1 MTFRVHRHA
10 TADAFLDRAAAWLL
24 QAEAEHN
31 LILGIARRLTEST
44 DGYDPPIY
52 LATVED
58 EDGVVGCAY
67 RTPPYKFGLTRMPE
81 AALPLLVDDA
91 ADVYASL
98 PTALG
103 PTAETRR
110 FAEHWSR
117 KKGVRA
123 REGMRQRI
131 YQLVEVTPPTPRP
144 PGRLH
149 LAETNDTDLATAW
162 IDAFSD
168 DTGARRSDARGSD
181 ARGQAE
187 RLIARQALYLW
198 EDERPVSMA
207 GWTGRTPNGV
217 RISAVY
223 TPPDCRGRGYATA
236 CVAALSQRMLDTG
249 LTFCF
254 LYTDLSNPTSNHL
267 YQRIGYRPVRDVVDY
282 DFEATHGR

>member
-1 MTFRVHRHA
+1 M
-10 TADAFLDRAAAWLL
+10 

-31 LILGIARRLTEST
+31 LILGLARRLTEST

-58 EDGVVGCAY
+58 ADGVVGCAY
-67 RTPPYKFGLTRMPE
+67 RTPPYKFGLTGMPE
-81 AALPLLVDDA
+81 EAVPFLVDAA

-103 PTAETRR
+103 PTAVARC

-131 YQLVEVTPPTPRP
+131 YQLDAVTPPAHPA
-144 PGRLH
+144 PGHLRL
-149 LAETNDTDLATAW
+149 ADANDVDLVTTW

-181 ARGQAE
+181 PRGQAE
-187 RLIARQALYLW
+187 RLIGKQALYLW

-207 GWTGRTPNGV
+207 GWTGQTPNGV
-217 RISAVY
+217 RVSAVY
-223 TPPDCRGRGYATA
+223 TPPEYRGRGYATT

-249 LTFCF
+249 LSLCF
-254 LYTDLSNPTSNHL
+254 LYTDLSNPTSNSI
-267 YQRIGYRPVRDVVDY
+267 YQRIGYRPVRDVTDF
-282 DFEATHGR
+282 DFEDALEDDS

>member
-1 MTFRVHRHA
+1 MTYRVHRHA
-10 TADAFLDRAAAWLL
+10 TAQAFLDRAEAWLM

-52 LATVED
+52 LASVED

-81 AALPLLVDDA
+81 EALPLLVDDA
-91 ADVYASL
+91 AEVYASL
-98 PTALG
+98 PAALG
-103 PTAETRR
+103 PIPETRR

-123 REGMRQRI
+123 REGIRQRI
-131 YQLVEVTPPTPRP
+131 YQLEEVSPPARQS
-144 PGRLH
+144 PGRLR
-149 LAETNDTDLATAW
+149 LAEANDTDRVTAW
-162 IDAFSD
+162 IDAFTD
-168 DTGARRSDARGSD
+168 DTGVFGSHP
-181 ARGQAE
+181 REQAE
-187 RLIARQALYLW
+187 RFIAKQALYLW

-217 RISAVY
+217 RIGAVY
-223 TPPDCRGRGYATA
+223 TPPKYRGRGYATA

-249 LTFCF
+249 LAFCF
-254 LYTDLSNPTSNHL
+254 LYTDRSNPTSNSI
-267 YQRIGYRPVRDVVDY
+267 YQRIGYRPVRDVTDY
-282 DFEATHGR
+282 NFDDASDGA